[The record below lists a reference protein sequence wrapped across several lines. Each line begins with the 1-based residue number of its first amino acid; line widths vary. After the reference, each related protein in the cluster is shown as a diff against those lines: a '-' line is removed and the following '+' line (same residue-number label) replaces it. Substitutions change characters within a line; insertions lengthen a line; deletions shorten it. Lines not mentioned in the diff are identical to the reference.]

1 MLGESI
7 GQESGKLTGLRVLP
21 SNGSSPKMESSFQA
35 SGKVLGLDGTDM
47 GTYWAVMQPDGSLFG
62 EGQGVLMTADGGMAT
77 WRGQGVGRLTGRG
90 SAVNYRGAVYYQT
103 ASPQLA
109 RLNGTAAVYEFNVDE
124 NGNIQ
129 AQLWEWK

>member
-1 MLGESI
+1 MLGELLGES
-7 GQESGKLTGLRVLP
+7 SGKLLGMRVLP
-21 SNGSSPKMESSFQA
+21 TEGQLVKVEVSFQGT
-35 SGKVLGLDGTDM
+35 GKFLGEEMTDM
-47 GTYWAVMQPDGSLFG
+47 GTYWSVAQPDGSLFG
-62 EGQGVLMTADGGMAT
+62 DGQGVLMTADGGMAT

-103 ASPQLA
+103 ASKQLA
-109 RLNGTAAVYEFNVDE
+109 RLNGVAAVYEFNVDE